1 MSDTSH
7 HANAGSATRPSTGQ
21 TAAATAPA
29 GAVTPGAGRPSAAEL
44 DARDRDKARPRRPA
58 GPPLT
63 HPSGP
68 APGAAGPPPDPS
80 TATDP

>member
-7 HANAGSATRPSTGQ
+7 HANAGTPSQ
-21 TAAATAPA
+21 PSQPHAAAAQPL
-29 GAVTPGAGRPSAAEL
+29 GAGRPSAAEL
-44 DARDRDKARPRRPA
+44 DAREQQKARPRRPA

-63 HPSGP
+63 SGAGGP
-68 APGAAGPPPDPS
+68 AAAAPAPAPAPS